1 MFHDFLDFL
10 FPKLC
15 NCCEETL
22 LSNEKVICTRCLHEL
37 PVTNYHLENDNEVEK
52 VFYGRVKIE
61 HATALLLF
69 EKKGLVQKLIHN
81 LKYRGQEEIGA
92 FLGTWLGQELREL
105 SAYQD
110 IDCVIPVP
118 LHSSRLR
125 ERGYNQVEQFGR
137 KIAESLEAAY
147 IAAVLV
153 KKKGSRT
160 QTVKRR
166 FARWGTIDATF
177 QLEEGENLEG
187 RHILLVDD
195 LVTTGATLEA
205 CASKILS
212 IPGTRVSIATIAVTH

>member
-15 NCCEETL
+15 NCCERAL

-37 PVTNYHLENDNEVEK
+37 PVTNYHLENENEVKK
-52 VFYGRVKIE
+52 VFYGRVEIE

-69 EKKGLVQKLIHN
+69 EKKGIVQKLIHN
-81 LKYRGQEEIGA
+81 LKYRGQEDIGA
-92 FLGTWLGQELREL
+92 YLGTWLGSELREL
-105 SAYQD
+105 PHYRD

-137 KIAESLEAAY
+137 KIGQQLEAPY
-147 IAAVLV
+147 IDTVLV
-153 KKKGSRT
+153 KRKSSRT
-160 QTVKRR
+160 QTLKKR
-166 FARWGTIDATF
+166 FARWGSIDATF
-177 QLEEGENLEG
+177 QLEEARRLEG
-187 RHILLVDD
+187 QHILLVDD

-205 CASKILS
+205 CASKILG
-212 IPGTRVSIATIAVTH
+212 IPNTKVSIATIAVTH